1 MKLLPIAK
9 VWVLLMSVYTA
20 PADAVDCKGP
30 WTHML
35 TMQMNDPF
43 ESFASKQECEDA
55 GLALKKKFHDDG
67 ILAPHIFT
75 CIEIDKKIS

>member
-1 MKLLPIAK
+1 
-9 VWVLLMSVYTA
+9 
-20 PADAVDCKGP
+20 
-30 WTHML
+30 ML